1 MPHWISSR
9 MTPPVSRFTASS
21 SRVGQGRPAT
31 GRRVGPRRLM
41 RQPAPL
47 PSWYTPGRTCP
58 GPLAARPTDSPR
70 VVRLLVSLRGENT
83 QHRQPGRRQTD
94 APHHQEERAR
104 VATTLASRRNHHR
117 DRRRR
122 SGDAPARPARA
133 EGARLAPWSSRPEVH
148 GRTQGAEPM
157 KLTSLFERP
166 TDRGGCHSR
175 PFFVPGRAEKPQEPR
190 PPPRTPGE
198 SPRPSPHAP
207 HGRLPH
213 AVEWATGIRQQL
225 ELR

>member
-1 MPHWISSR
+1 MPRWISSR

-21 SRVGQGRPAT
+21 SRIGQGRPAT

-83 QHRQPGRRQTD
+83 QHRQPGRETNRCPTPPGRTRESGND
-94 APHHQEERAR
+94 SGEPAKSSPRSTATIRGCPGTPRASGRRAPGPLVFAAGSPRPHTRSRADE
-104 VATTLASRRNHHR
+104 AHSPLLAS
-117 DRRRR
+117 DRP
-122 SGDAPARPARA
+122 G
-133 EGARLAPWSSRPEVH
+133 RLSQPP
-148 GRTQGAEPM
+148 
-157 KLTSLFERP
+157 L
-166 TDRGGCHSR
+166 
-175 PFFVPGRAEKPQEPR
+175 FFVPGRAEKPQEPR
-190 PPPRTPGE
+190 PPGE

>member
-1 MPHWISSR
+1 MLSTIVRKNTEHTRLSPLYIYNTAHILRPGTPVFTVRREPTIHRPPACTYLLDRSQMPRWISSR
-9 MTPPVSRFTASS
+9 MAPPVSRFTASS

-58 GPLAARPTDSPR
+58 GPVAARPTDSPR

-133 EGARLAPWSSRPEVH
+133 EGARLAPWASRPDVH

-157 KLTSLFERP
+157 QLT
-166 TDRGGCHSR
+166 
-175 PFFVPGRAEKPQEPR
+175 
-190 PPPRTPGE
+190 
-198 SPRPSPHAP
+198 
-207 HGRLPH
+207 RL
-213 AVEWATGIRQQL
+213 L
-225 ELR
+225 

>member
-1 MPHWISSR
+1 MHRPTACTYLLDRSQMPRWISSR
-9 MTPPVSRFTASS
+9 MAPPVSRFTASS

-94 APHHQEERAR
+94 APHHHEERAR
-104 VATTLASRRNHHR
+104 VATTLASRRHHHR

-157 KLTSLFERP
+157 KLTRLF
-166 TDRGGCHSR
+166 
-175 PFFVPGRAEKPQEPR
+175 
-190 PPPRTPGE
+190 
-198 SPRPSPHAP
+198 
-207 HGRLPH
+207 
-213 AVEWATGIRQQL
+213 
-225 ELR
+225 